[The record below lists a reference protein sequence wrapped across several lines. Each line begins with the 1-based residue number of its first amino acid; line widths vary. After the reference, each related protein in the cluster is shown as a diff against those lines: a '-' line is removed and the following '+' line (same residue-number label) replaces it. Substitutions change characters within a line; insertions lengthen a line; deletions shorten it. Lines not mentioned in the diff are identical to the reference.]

1 MSKKKSSKY
10 PIKMRVPLFNCA
22 TILFFNDPSEAIT
35 HIEKLSGQRFNLD
48 GHDGFEWMY
57 ETEDKLYIFLAV
69 FNKSAATLAH
79 EAAHTTFEI
88 CNIVK
93 TTVSET
99 RDNETFC
106 YLLQRIMEKFLP
118 HL

>member
-1 MSKKKSSKY
+1 MGKKKSSNY

-22 TILFFNDPSEAIT
+22 TILFFNNPTEAIA
-35 HIEKLSGQRFNLD
+35 HVEKISGQKFKLD
-48 GHDGFEWMY
+48 GHDGFEWKY
-57 ETEDKLYIFLAV
+57 ETKDNVFIFLAV
-69 FNKSAATLAH
+69 FDKSAATLAH
-79 EAAHTTFEI
+79 EAAHAAFEI
-88 CNIVK
+88 CDIVQTK
-93 TTVSET
+93 VSED